1 MLLTTITA
9 VAVLLPGAL
18 LAQSTP
24 YAEIVLSVSHL
35 AAHPSEYDRQHVG
48 VTGKVEN
55 IQLKT
60 SQRGNAYEVFKVC
73 DKVCVR
79 VFTWGHP
86 KLSEGQ
92 SKTVHGTFAAVK
104 HVGADTFYNE
114 IEADETWR
122 TQCC

>member
-1 MLLTTITA
+1 MILAIILA
-9 VAVLLPGAL
+9 AL
-18 LAQSTP
+18 VNGETP
-24 YAEIVLSVSHL
+24 YAELGVTPTQLI
-35 AAHPSEYDRQHVG
+35 AHPSSYDGQHVG

-55 IQLKT
+55 IALKT
-60 SQRGNAYEVFKVC
+60 SQRGNDYETFKLC

-86 KLSEGQ
+86 KLIEGQ
-92 SKTVHGTFAAVK
+92 SKTVHGTFSAVK
-104 HVGADTFYNE
+104 HVGSSTFYNE

>member
-1 MLLTTITA
+1 MLLA
-9 VAVLLPGAL
+9 VILAVLVGGE
-18 LAQSTP
+18 TP
-24 YAEIVLSVSHL
+24 YAEMDVS
-35 AAHPSEYDRQHVG
+35 PSQLMASPSSYDGQHVG

-55 IQLKT
+55 IVLKT
-60 SQRGNAYEVFKVC
+60 SQRGNDYETFKLC

-79 VFTWGHP
+79 VFIWGHP
-86 KLSEGQ
+86 KLNEWQ

-104 HVGADTFYNE
+104 HVGSNTFYNE

>member
-1 MLLTTITA
+1 MLL
-9 VAVLLPGAL
+9 AL
-18 LAQSTP
+18 ILAALFNGQTP
-24 YAEIVLSVSHL
+24 YAEIVLTPTQL
-35 AAHPSEYDRQHVG
+35 AAHPSSYDGQHVG

-55 IQLKT
+55 LELKT
-60 SQRGNAYEVFKVC
+60 SHRGNAYEIFQLC

-79 VFTWGHP
+79 VFIWGHP
-86 KLSEGQ
+86 KLSEGH

-104 HVGADTFYNE
+104 HVGSSTFYNE